1 MINQANP
8 EHRKETKVRI
18 TAVSLEIYSVEEDKN
33 KKIEKLEA
41 KDSRLHHF
49 IRVFCPSWI
58 V

>member
-8 EHRKETKVRI
+8 KHRKEAKVRI

-41 KDSRLHHF
+41 KDSRLPHF
-49 IRVFCPSWI
+49 IRVFCLSWM